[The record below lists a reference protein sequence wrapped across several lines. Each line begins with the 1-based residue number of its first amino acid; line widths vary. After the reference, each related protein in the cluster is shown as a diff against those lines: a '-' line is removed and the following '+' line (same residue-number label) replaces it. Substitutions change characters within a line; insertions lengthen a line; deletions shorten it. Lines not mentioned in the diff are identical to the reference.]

1 MPFAIADTIYKVR
14 KDFKFDYNETI
25 AVLTAIISSAII
37 IGFNDNSRVFDITG
51 WIIHF
56 VESLVLVGAV
66 ILVHISVQKVY
77 GFYQGFR
84 VEYKLWLYGIGI
96 GLIIALLSKGR
107 FWFLAPGGI
116 FLHFLPAHRLG
127 WFRPGTNITSYGTI
141 AFSGPLA
148 SIFFVSFFKTLDIW
162 FGWHSAL
169 ISKLFVIGWVYAIGN
184 LLPIPPLD
192 GSRFFY
198 YSRLTYAFTVGSI
211 AGYGLLIY
219 FLGIFSFFWALLIGG
234 IVWILY
240 YIFFESKVLL

>member
-1 MPFAIADTIYKVR
+1 MPWKVQDVIYKT
-14 KDFKFDYNETI
+14 KTDFRFEYNETI
-25 AVLTAIISSAII
+25 AVLVAIIASAFI
-37 IGFNDNSRVFDITG
+37 IGFNDRSRVFNITD
-51 WIIHF
+51 WIINMT
-56 VESLVLVGAV
+56 ESLVLVAAV
-66 ILVHISVQKVY
+66 ILVHISVQKIY

-84 VEYKLWLYGIGI
+84 VEYKLWLYGVGI

-107 FWFLAPGGI
+107 FWLLAPGGI

-127 WFRPGTNITSYGTI
+127 WFRPGTNITAYGTI

-162 FGWHSAL
+162 FGWQSEL
-169 ISKLFVIGWVYAIGN
+169 ISKLFAIGWAYAIGN

-211 AGYGLLIY
+211 VGYGLLIY
-219 FLGIFSFFWALLIGG
+219 FVGIFSFFWALLIGG
-234 IVWILY
+234 IVWLLY
-240 YIFFESKVLL
+240 YIFLESKVLV